1 MMEHMDFMN
10 LFGRF
15 RQIKALVIGDVMLDA
30 YLWGRVD
37 RISPEAPVPVVQLTR
52 KDHRIGGA
60 GNVGLNLAALGA
72 SVSMLSVTG
81 ADEESAILR
90 RMFRDG
96 GIASDDMIEV
106 EGRVTTTKTR
116 VISRNQQMLRIDNEV
131 TDPIDADTEGR
142 LLELVTRRLEI
153 DRPDVLI
160 FEDYDK
166 GVLTETLIRAV
177 TDQCR
182 SLGVITAV
190 DPKRRNFF
198 SYAGVDVFK
207 PNLKE
212 VREGL
217 MLESDPVSLPALIE
231 ADRRLRERLGHVF
244 SFITLSDRGVFHA
257 DGRHAEL
264 IPSHMRNIADVS
276 GAGDTVIAV
285 AALAFAATQDMGLSA
300 RMANIAGGLVCE
312 EVGTVAINPDRL
324 LQECIRLL
332 N

>member
-1 MMEHMDFMN
+1 MERTDFVQ

-15 RQIKALVIGDVMLDA
+15 RQLRALVLGDVMLDA

-72 SVSMLSVTG
+72 SVSMVSVTG
-81 ADEESAILR
+81 TDEESAILR
-90 RMFRDG
+90 RMFNDG
-96 GIASDDMIEV
+96 GIASADMLEV
-106 EGRVTTTKTR
+106 AGRVTTTKTR

-131 TDPIDADTEGR
+131 TDPIDSDTEHR
-142 LLELVTRRLEI
+142 LLELIVRRMELA
-153 DRPDVLI
+153 RPDVLI

-177 TDQCR
+177 TDHCR
-182 SLGVITAV
+182 RLGVITAV

-198 SYAGVDVFK
+198 AYGGVDIFK

-212 VREGL
+212 VRDGL
-217 MLESDPVSLPALIE
+217 MLEADPVSLSALMD
-231 ADRRLRERLGHVF
+231 ADRRLRERLGHAF

-285 AALAFAATQDMGLSA
+285 AALAFAATRDMGLSA

-312 EVGTVAINPDRL
+312 EVGTVAINPERL
-324 LQECIRLL
+324 LQECMRLL
-332 N
+332 A